1 MAYNKQSSIKDIQ
14 LESTTKV
21 KHTHIMRIE
30 NADAA
35 GQKLKI
41 NQLTFNL
48 EMAPK
53 FSFVKNL
60 EVLSVEK
67 EVASNIVPRESRLD
81 IKMNGKSPALV
92 GEWFDLELE
101 IYSNEVE
108 MATNIE
114 VIASK
119 TFSFID

>member
-1 MAYNKQSSIKDIQ
+1 MAYNRQSSIKDIQ

-60 EVLSVEK
+60 EDLSVEK

-101 IYSNEVE
+101 ICSNEVE

-114 VIASK
+114 VIAL
-119 TFSFID
+119 